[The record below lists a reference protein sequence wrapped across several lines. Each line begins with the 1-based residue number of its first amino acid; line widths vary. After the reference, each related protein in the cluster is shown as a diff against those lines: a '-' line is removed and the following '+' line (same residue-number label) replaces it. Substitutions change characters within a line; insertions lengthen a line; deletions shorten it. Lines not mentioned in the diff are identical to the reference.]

1 MMRVDEVAL
10 VEKDYVCA
18 RELVG
23 VNGRAP
29 LVNPWRHFVG
39 VEHLAGSDRM
49 RVNARDSQREHTRKP
64 TSTQEKAGGNTRE
77 KPVGTNTRGD
87 HEETIW

>member
-29 LVNPWRHFVG
+29 LVNP
-39 VEHLAGSDRM
+39 
-49 RVNARDSQREHTRKP
+49 
-64 TSTQEKAGGNTRE
+64 
-77 KPVGTNTRGD
+77 
-87 HEETIW
+87 